1 MNPEKSLEQ
10 AVSTSLSISE
20 SDGREKMGEG
30 SSETEDQLSPL
41 STEENID
48 NATQREISRSEVQ
61 ETRESSIIRRVY
73 NLSKTLWVKLNQP
86 IIINFNLP
94 TFTPI
99 KSPIEPEIKV
109 EVEQIEM
116 ESNLS
121 PVESPLDEQSESN
134 LPQLKSSVDEQS
146 ESNLPQLESPLDE
159 QPESNLSQLKS
170 SVDEQ
175 QHLIEQALAKD
186 KAELEQDKQELK
198 IHAQKIQQWT
208 QRWKTLKQTLKAN
221 EERIEQILSDSR
233 KIQGSLPHHLQ
244 EQFQGRQ
251 QGLDLIGKMLNRLL
265 ESTEIDTDDNSELLE
280 LPSLSQPDLMTL
292 IEAEQL
298 EQSAEKLIKNKSKEV
313 GIQRWQLVTQQRD
326 LAEQYR
332 KNWLHFVERKVLPIL
347 DGINEGKQHAETLI
361 SQLPKDNA
369 EQEDNFKH
377 WLQTYSDLQELF
389 SQLLRDIKVY
399 PMQVNIG
406 KSMDYLRYEPF
417 DVQPDLKLN
426 NECVKEEIRQGYE
439 YEIETEKEPLVLR
452 PALVVVVKNDQG

>member
-1 MNPEKSLEQ
+1 MNPEESPEQ
-10 AVSTSLSISE
+10 AVSTSLS
-20 SDGREKMGEG
+20 
-30 SSETEDQLSPL
+30 SSELDSTATIGEELSEQQAHSAEEQSSSL
-41 STEENID
+41 STEERIHDGTLDSCLEQKPLTHPEVIAESDGLIQEKINK
-48 NATQREISRSEVQ
+48 TTLSEISPLEIQNLQ
-61 ETRESSIIRRVY
+61 EASIIRLV
-73 NLSKTLWVKLNQP
+73 LPTQTLLVKIEKQ
-86 IIINFNLP
+86 IINEEEETITLA
-94 TFTPI
+94 TE
-99 KSPIEPEIKV
+99 EPEKIP
-109 EVEQIEM
+109 QR
-116 ESNLS
+116 ESL
-121 PVESPLDEQSESN
+121 LDEQSEIKF
-134 LPQLKSSVDEQS
+134 PD
-146 ESNLPQLESPLDE
+146 
-159 QPESNLSQLKS
+159 
-170 SVDEQ
+170 
-175 QHLIEQALAKD
+175 LIEQALAKD

-208 QRWKTLKQTLKAN
+208 QRGKTLKQTLKAN

-347 DGINEGKQHAETLI
+347 DGINEGQQHAETLI

-389 SQLLRDIKVY
+389 SQLLRYIKVY

-417 DVQPDLKLN
+417 DVQPDSTLN

>member
-146 ESNLPQLESPLDE
+146 ESNLSPVESPLDE

-280 LPSLSQPDLMTL
+280 LPSLSKPDLMPL

>member
-121 PVESPLDEQSESN
+121 PV
-134 LPQLKSSVDEQS
+134 
-146 ESNLPQLESPLDE
+146 ESPLDE

-347 DGINEGKQHAETLI
+347 DGINEGQQHAETLI

-389 SQLLRDIKVY
+389 SQLLRYIKVY

>member
-146 ESNLPQLESPLDE
+146 ESNLSPVESPLDE

>member
-121 PVESPLDEQSESN
+121 PV
-134 LPQLKSSVDEQS
+134 
-146 ESNLPQLESPLDE
+146 ESPLDE